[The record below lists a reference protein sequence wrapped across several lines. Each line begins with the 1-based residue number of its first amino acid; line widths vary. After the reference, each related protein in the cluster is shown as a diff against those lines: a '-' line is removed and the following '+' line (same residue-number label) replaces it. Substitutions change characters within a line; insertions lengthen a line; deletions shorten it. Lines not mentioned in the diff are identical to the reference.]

1 MYPNLNKDARGTHF
15 FNKFLE
21 LAYSGR
27 VLILISVLISVAAI
41 FSWISTRLL
50 RLPNTIGTMLLTVVS
65 SIALVLLAPVWPN
78 PHDVAL
84 HIIRQIDFE
93 RLILHGML
101 SLLLFAG
108 ASLLDLEA
116 LLEQKLTISLL
127 AILAT
132 VLSIALVG
140 GLTFYAAAL
149 VGYPCSLLEAVLFG
163 ALISP
168 TDPIA
173 VLEMLQRVATP
184 RYLKAQMAGESLFND
199 GVGAVIFLGLISAT
213 HGATPTIP
221 HLLME
226 ILFAAG
232 GGILLGTG
240 LAFPIALLVRN
251 VESPLVDILLSLALA
266 LGGYAIA
273 DHFSFSAPL
282 ETVTAALALRLLTE
296 RKNPDSVAHI
306 ELNRFWNILDE
317 IQNSVIFVLLGCGF
331 LVINFHRQAVYLGLS
346 EIVLV
351 NLARIASVAL
361 VLMILRV
368 IQPQQKS
375 SITILTWGGLR
386 GGLSIALALSVPP
399 GFGGGGILT
408 ITYLVVVFSILVQG
422 STMGVFLKRRLGRAK
437 KTANL
442 RTADL

>member
-1 MYPNLNKDARGTHF
+1 ML
-15 FNKFLE
+15 
-21 LAYSGR
+21 
-27 VLILISVLISVAAI
+27 VLISVLVSVAAI

-50 RLPNTIGTMLLTVVS
+50 RLPNTIGSMLLTVVS
-65 SIALVLLAPVWPN
+65 SIALVLLAPFWPG
-78 PHDVAL
+78 PHDLAL

-116 LLEQKLTISLL
+116 LMEQKLTISLL

-132 VLSIALVG
+132 VVSIVLVG

-149 VGYPCSLLEAVLFG
+149 VGYPCSWVEAALFG

-213 HGATPTIP
+213 RGSIPTIP
-221 HLLME
+221 HLLIE
-226 ILFAAG
+226 ILLAAG
-232 GGILLGTG
+232 GGIILGTG
-240 LAFPIALLVRN
+240 LALPIALLIRN
-251 VESPLVDILLSLALA
+251 VKSPLVDILLSLALA

-282 ETVTAALALRLLTE
+282 ETVTAALVLRLLTE
-296 RKNPDSVAHI
+296 RKHPDTVAHV

-317 IQNSVIFVLLGCGF
+317 IQNSIIFVLLGCGF
-331 LVINFHRQAVYLGLS
+331 LVISFHRQAVYLGLS
-346 EIVLV
+346 EVVLV
-351 NLARIASVAL
+351 NLARIASVAV
-361 VLMILRV
+361 VLMILKV
-368 IQPQQKS
+368 AQPQQRS
-375 SITILTWGGLR
+375 SAAILTWGGLR

-399 GFGGGGILT
+399 EFGGGGILT
-408 ITYLVVVFSILVQG
+408 ITYIVVVFSILVQG
-422 STMGVFLKRRLGRAK
+422 STMGLFLKRRLGPARDP
-437 KTANL
+437 
-442 RTADL
+442 ADLQPAVL

>member
-1 MYPNLNKDARGTHF
+1 ML
-15 FNKFLE
+15 
-21 LAYSGR
+21 
-27 VLILISVLISVAAI
+27 VLISVLISVAAI

-50 RLPNTIGTMLLTVVS
+50 RLPNTIGTMLLTVVT
-65 SIALVLLAPVWPN
+65 SIALVLLVPVWPG
-78 PHDVAL
+78 PHDLAL

-116 LLEQKLTISLL
+116 LIKQKLAISLL
-127 AILAT
+127 AIVAT
-132 VLSIALVG
+132 VISIILVS
-140 GLTFYAAAL
+140 GLTFYGAAL
-149 VGYPCSLLEAVLFG
+149 LRYRCTWLEALLFG

-213 HGATPTIP
+213 RGAAPTIP
-221 HLLME
+221 HLLLE
-226 ILFAAG
+226 ILIAAG
-232 GGILLGTG
+232 GGIVLGILLA
-240 LAFPIALLVRN
+240 LPIAWLIRCVD
-251 VESPLVDILLSLALA
+251 SPLVDILLSLALA

-282 ETVTAALALRLLTE
+282 ETVTTALVLRLLTE
-296 RKNPDSVAHI
+296 RKNPDSVAHV

-331 LVINFHRQAVYLGLS
+331 LVISFHRQAVYLGLC

-351 NLARIASVAL
+351 NVARIASVGI
-361 VLMILRV
+361 VLLLLKWL
-368 IQPQQKS
+368 QPRQKS
-375 SITILTWGGLR
+375 SVSILTWGGLR

-399 GFGGGGILT
+399 DFSGGGLLT
-408 ITYLVVVFSILVQG
+408 ITYIVVVFSILVQG
-422 STMGVFLKRRLGRAK
+422 STMGVFLKKHLSRVSDMASPGA
-437 KTANL
+437 
-442 RTADL
+442 ADL

>member
-1 MYPNLNKDARGTHF
+1 ML
-15 FNKFLE
+15 
-21 LAYSGR
+21 
-27 VLILISVLISVAAI
+27 VLISVLVSIAAV

-65 SIALVLLAPVWPN
+65 SIALVVLAPVWPA
-78 PHDVAL
+78 PHDLAL

-101 SLLLFAG
+101 SLLLFGG

-116 LLEQKLTISLL
+116 LLEQKITISLL
-127 AILAT
+127 AIVAT
-132 VLSIALVG
+132 VVSIVLVG
-140 GLTFYAAAL
+140 ALTFYSAAL
-149 VGYPCSLLEAVLFG
+149 VEYPCTLLEAFLFG

-213 HGATPTIP
+213 HGSTPSIP
-221 HLLME
+221 HLLLK

-232 GGILLGTG
+232 GGIFLGTL
-240 LAFPIALLVRN
+240 LAVPIALLIRN

-273 DHFSFSAPL
+273 DHFSISAPL
-282 ETVTAALALRLLTE
+282 ETVTAALVLRLLTE
-296 RKNPDSVAHI
+296 RKHPDTVAHV
-306 ELNRFWNILDE
+306 ELNRFWKILDE
-317 IQNSVIFVLLGCGF
+317 IQNLVIFVLLGCGF
-331 LVINFHRQAVYLGLS
+331 LVVSFHRHAIYLGIS

-351 NLARIASVAL
+351 NLARIASVAI
-361 VLMILRV
+361 VLTMLKIFR
-368 IQPQQKS
+368 PQQKS
-375 SITILTWGGLR
+375 SVAILTWGGLR
-386 GGLSIALALSVPP
+386 GGLSIALALTVPP
-399 GFGGGGILT
+399 EFGGNGVLT
-408 ITYLVVVFSILVQG
+408 ITYIVVVFSILVQG
-422 STMGVFLKRRLGRAK
+422 STMGLFLKRRLGPAGE
-437 KTANL
+437 TANSQPAAL
-442 RTADL
+442 